1 MVFCGKTIPFCLKRS
16 FNIKE
21 RQNYCFLFFCA
32 SYCVVINKHLSHLLL
47 GGVILS
53 AKSLFLKQNVRI
65 VAVEVVF
72 PVKMRQG
79 DFAVA
84 LGNKGSPAKS
94 GGRQNLIPNN
104 QNRFV

>member
-1 MVFCGKTIPFCLKRS
+1 M
-16 FNIKE
+16 
-21 RQNYCFLFFCA
+21 
-32 SYCVVINKHLSHLLL
+32 

-72 PVKMRQG
+72 PVKMIQG

-84 LGNKGSPAKS
+84 G
-94 GGRQNLIPNN
+94 
-104 QNRFV
+104 

>member
-1 MVFCGKTIPFCLKRS
+1 M
-16 FNIKE
+16 
-21 RQNYCFLFFCA
+21 
-32 SYCVVINKHLSHLLL
+32 
-47 GGVILS
+47 S

-65 VAVEVVF
+65 AAVGVAF

-94 GGRQNLIPNN
+94 GGVVPYSQKIKIGFYDCPGMLFRGSYSLLL
-104 QNRFV
+104 V